1 MAEGLALEVQQVEA
15 ELARFDAA
23 RSVFENVEKVAAGDS
38 FELEVS
44 AELGARIEYSFF
56 LADGADIGFAVD
68 YYEAA
73 EEDEAEDAAPREILA
88 SERSSPDEAEPTS
101 GAVSCDATGTFVLVF
116 DNSYSW
122 MNAKEVS
129 FRVVSSPPA
138 SSEQKALRERAAA
151 LRACARQL
159 EAAQA
164 AAERRAKEAARAKV
178 AEAAAG
184 ALAAEEQARAETAR
198 AAAAAASLDLLRAQK
213 GASDEAATLTGD
225 AEARIRAFER
235 QEREALAQALGALR
249 NQHAGANPELEAAEA
264 AAKAT
269 AGEAAEAAQRAAAG
283 LAEAAEAAASSSAAH
298 EAAANLLA
306 AATAQLSGA
315 PAPVAAV
322 SAPAPAPAPPVTA
335 PVPAPVAPAPAP
347 ASPPALPPLTLD
359 TPLATFDVIL
369 RRKAAGQGLGL
380 QLEVMEPSG
389 FIVVDGVLP
398 GGIAAEHGGIA
409 VGDVLISVGA
419 DKVVNKSF
427 DTVRTLLQKAAPL
440 MELPLVFGRRA

>member
-1 MAEGLALEVQQVEA
+1 MEGLALEVQQVEA

-56 LADGADIGFAVD
+56 MADGADIGFAVD

-73 EEDEAEDAAPREILA
+73 AEDEAEDAAPREILA

-101 GAVSCDATGTFVLVF
+101 GAVSCDATGTYVLVF

-184 ALAAEEQARAETAR
+184 ALAAEEQARAEAAR
-198 AAAAAASLDLLRAQK
+198 GAAAAASLDLLRAQK
-213 GASDEAATLTGD
+213 GASDEAAKLTGD
-225 AEARIRAFER
+225 AEARIHAFER

-249 NQHAGANPELEAAEA
+249 SQHVGANPELEAVEA

-283 LAEAAEAAASSSAAH
+283 LAEAVEAAASSSAAH

-322 SAPAPAPAPPVTA
+322 SAPAPTPAPPVTT
-335 PVPAPVAPAPAP
+335 PVPAPAAPAPAP
-347 ASPPALPPLTLD
+347 ASPPAELPPLTLD
-359 TPLATFDVIL
+359 TPLTTFDATL

-427 DTVRTLLQKAAPL
+427 DTVRALLQKTAPL